1 MKKLTLE
8 IDGQKIKAREGMT
21 LLEAARELGIEIPTL
36 CYNEQ
41 IAPYGVCRLCSVE
54 VIKNGKSRVVAA
66 CVSPVEEGLIVKT
79 NSPRV
84 INIRKMLIEFMLAVA
99 PRTKLIED
107 LAARYGVEATRFEA
121 EANLCILC
129 GLCMRYCAEVKK
141 ANAIGFAGRGISRQI
156 VFLPE
161 IASKTCMSC
170 RECFPLCPTAKIP
183 RETDGVC
190 FLDLTLDDFL
200 SRQALPREGQGK

>member
-1 MKKLTLE
+1 MKTLTLQ
-8 IDGQKIKAREGMT
+8 IDGQEIKAKEGMT

-36 CYNEQ
+36 CYHEQ

-54 VIKNGKSRVVAA
+54 VIKNEKSRVVAA

-84 INIRKMLIEFMLAVA
+84 IKIRKMLIEFMLAVA
-99 PRTKLIED
+99 PRTKVIED
-107 LAARYGVEATRFEA
+107 LAAQYGVEATRFEA

-141 ANAIGFAGRGISRQI
+141 ANVIGFAGRGISRQI

-200 SRQALPREGQGK
+200 SRQGK